1 METVNPKQLAKE
13 GQADYSNGEYLSAAK
28 LYKAA
33 ADGYSSSGDGI
44 LAAEMANN
52 SSVAFLRGG
61 EAQSALEMVGG
72 TDELFEKHGEL
83 LKQAMA
89 LGNRA
94 AALEALKRR
103 DEALETYA
111 KSAELLNKLGE
122 FELRAYVQQSV
133 SAMKLHKGQYLEAYM
148 TMREGVSKID
158 KPNFKQK
165 LLKSLMDLPFKFL
178 K

>member
-1 METVNPKQLAKE
+1 METVNPEQLANE
-13 GQADYSNGEYLSAAK
+13 GQADYSKGEYLSAAK

-33 ADGYSSSGDGI
+33 ADSYESSGDEI

-61 EAQSALEMVGG
+61 DSQSALEIVRG

-89 LGNRA
+89 LGNQA
-94 AALEALKRR
+94 AALEGLKQQ
-103 DEALETYA
+103 DEALESYT
-111 KSAELLNKLGE
+111 KSAELLSTIGE

-133 SAMKLHKGQYLEAYM
+133 SAMKLRKGQYLEAYM
-148 TMREGVSKID
+148 TMRDGISKID
-158 KPNFKQK
+158 KLNFKQK
-165 LLKSLMDLPFKFL
+165 ILKSLIDLPFKFL